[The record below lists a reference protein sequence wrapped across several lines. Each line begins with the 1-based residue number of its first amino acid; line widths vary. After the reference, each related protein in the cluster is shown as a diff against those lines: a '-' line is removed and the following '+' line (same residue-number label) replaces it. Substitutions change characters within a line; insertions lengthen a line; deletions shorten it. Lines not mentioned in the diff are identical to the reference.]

1 MDSGQVFKDVLEIIK
16 QIYTERRIG
25 KIEAHWLTEQ
35 QLLEL
40 NIKHLNHNYHTD
52 IITFDYSRG
61 NRISGELFI
70 STEMVKSN
78 AAEHGCSVLKET
90 QRVVA
95 HGILHLLGF
104 GDKSQEEAA
113 VMRTKENEVIARL

>member
-1 MDSGQVFKDVLEIIK
+1 MNPGLVVEKVLKVIEE
-16 QIYTERRIG
+16 IYTERRLG
-25 KIEAHWLTEQ
+25 KIEVHWLTDQ

-40 NIKHLNHNYHTD
+40 NIKHLNHDYLTD

-61 NRISGELFI
+61 TRISGELFI
-70 STEMVKSN
+70 STQMVQGN
-78 AAEHGCSVLKET
+78 AVEHGCSELTET

-104 GDKSQEEAA
+104 GDKSAEEAA
-113 VMRTKENEVIARL
+113 IMRTKENEVLARL